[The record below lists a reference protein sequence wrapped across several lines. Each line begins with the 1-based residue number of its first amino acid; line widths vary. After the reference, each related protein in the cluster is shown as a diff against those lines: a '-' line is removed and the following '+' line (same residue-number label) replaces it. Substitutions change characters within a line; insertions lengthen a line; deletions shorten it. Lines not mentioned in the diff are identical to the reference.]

1 MIMSNLIRSLEQAHH
16 TGVVFELD
24 ELIRGRHYRVDMRI
38 QEGDKS
44 RVQSFRGVLI
54 RVHRAGLRSTFTLR
68 KLSRGVGVERTWPI
82 VSPDVVAMSH
92 LTEGKLGYHV
102 RRARLR

>member
-1 MIMSNLIRSLEQAHH
+1 MNQLIRRLEQAHH
-16 TGVVFELD
+16 RDAVFELD

-68 KLSRGVGVERTWPI
+68 KLSKGVGVERTWPI
-82 VSPDVVAMSH
+82 VSPDVVTMHH
-92 LTEGKLGYHV
+92 LTEGKLGYHE
-102 RRARLR
+102 RRARLC